1 MPKYLKVFDIED
13 ACVEIPRSSILP
25 GLVELYRRQP
35 VELKALFDWVY
46 KADRLVVPALKNLS
60 RRVMEL
66 EPTTGIVTLYRGFNP
81 NGFQEDLG
89 ISGDEPITIGM
100 KGLYRTSER
109 SFSTSTDLEIAKK
122 FGSVVVRCNVNLKE
136 CEHLHITDTL
146 ASLIAD
152 DQNMPEVLSQKEI
165 ILFPPVSVSWEVVH
179 VSE

>member
-13 ACVEIPRSSILP
+13 ACVEVPRSSIMPVMLDW
-25 GLVELYRRQP
+25 YRKKP
-35 VELKALFDWVY
+35 VELMALFDWVY
-46 KADRLVVPALKNLS
+46 KADRLVVPALKSLS

-66 EPTTGIVTLYRGFNP
+66 EPTFGITTLYRGFNP

-89 ISGDEPITIGM
+89 ISGDEEITVGM

-122 FGSVVVRCNVNLKE
+122 FGSVVVRCDVNLRE

-146 ASLIAD
+146 ACLIAEYQD
-152 DQNMPEVLSQKEI
+152 MPKILSQKEI
-165 ILFPPVSVSWEVVH
+165 ILFPPVSVAWEVVH